1 MEDQMTRT
9 ILTLALMLAAGSA
22 LALERSPDSRG
33 HIGGERSATS
43 DRGGLSGG
51 NREHGGDR
59 DRSFAAGG
67 GKSYPQR
74 DRSGRAGDR
83 D

>member
-9 ILTLALMLAAGSA
+9 ILTLALMLAASSA
-22 LALERSPDSRG
+22 FALERSPDGRG

-43 DRGGLSGG
+43 DRGLSGG
-51 NREHGGDR
+51 NRERSGDR
-59 DRSFAAGG
+59 ERSFAAGG